1 MAQNI
6 YPIADL
12 FQSNFTFPQGW
23 INGLSGVGGGGD
35 LWTKVDDNPILESD
49 AGGYILCR
57 AAASTGTDHVV
68 GFDLGDV
75 LKPRS
80 QTAWQWKITGK
91 YLVDVNPGGNGVLT
105 LELRQ
110 GYVSDSSPGKLIFK
124 STASDSGFDD
134 ATLSSPVTNE
144 QTFFLGIPWD
154 TGLFTSLGTGLKGI
168 TNFKNLQVRV
178 VYNQPVA
185 SGFQIFRIDLQAA
198 DQPFQVISTSLI
210 PVSPIYGEV
219 KVAGAVNG
227 PPFVQLLN
235 PTTSPFK
242 LQVYEIYIWGGGDNG
257 DIGSEG
263 RKPFNYA
270 RRSNDPFGLGSGG
283 TLVQGHQIRL
293 DPANM
298 ETIWG
303 IFQAFTFWDAE
314 FHGPDAPNGDGWLE
328 FEDPARWG
336 IDCQWGLRPDPLSA
350 LDEPTHIRM
359 AGGHPWTV
367 MPGSAIEILWMS
379 TANSLRV
386 GVVYDQ
392 KLLTL

>member
-1 MAQNI
+1 MAQKI

-12 FQSNFTFPQGW
+12 FYSNQTFPQGW
-23 INGLSGVGGGGD
+23 YNGLTGGSTG
-35 LWTKVDDNPILESD
+35 LWDKVDDHPILESD
-49 AGGYILCR
+49 AGGYMAVR
-57 AAASTGTDHVV
+57 AAASTGVNHVV
-68 GFDLGDV
+68 GLDLGDV
-75 LKPRS
+75 ERPRRND
-80 QTAWQWKITGK
+80 AWQWKMVCN
-91 YLVDVNPGGNGVLT
+91 YLVDANPGGNGSLT

-110 GYVSDSSPGKLIFK
+110 GYVSDSTPGKLIFK
-124 STASDSGFDD
+124 SVASDNGFDD
-134 ATLSSPVTNE
+134 GRIQSPVTGE
-144 QTFFLGIPWD
+144 QVVIMGIPWD
-154 TGLFTSLGTGLKGI
+154 TGLFTSLGSGLKGI
-168 TNFKNLQVRV
+168 TNFKDLQVRV
-178 VYNQPVA
+178 VFNQPVA
-185 SGFQIFRIDLQAA
+185 AGFQIFQLELQAA
-198 DQPFQVISTSLI
+198 DKPWQVIAPSII

-257 DIGSEG
+257 GIGSEG

-270 RRSNDPFGLGSGG
+270 RRSNEPFGLGAGG
-283 TLVQGHQIRL
+283 TLVSGHQIRL
-293 DPANM
+293 DPANT

-303 IFQAFTFWDAE
+303 ILQAFTFWDAQ
-314 FHGPDAPNGDGWLE
+314 FHGPDAPNGNGWKE
-328 FEDPARWG
+328 FEDPSRWG

-350 LDEPTHIRM
+350 LDEPTHIRP
-359 AGGHPWTV
+359 AGGAPWTV

-379 TANSLRV
+379 TANQLRV

>member
-12 FQSNFTFPQGW
+12 FQTNTTFPQGW
-23 INGLSGVGGGGD
+23 YNGFTGLGGGGD
-35 LWTKVDDNPILESD
+35 LWTRVDDSPILESD
-49 AGGYILCR
+49 AGGYIAVH
-57 AAASTGTDHVV
+57 AAASQSTDHVV

-75 LKPRS
+75 LKPRTE
-80 QTAWQWKITGK
+80 QGWTFWVTGN
-91 YLVDVNPGGNGVLT
+91 YLVDANPGGNGLLT

-110 GYVSDSSPGKLIFK
+110 GYVSDSSPGKLIYK
-124 STASDSGFDD
+124 AEASDSGFEPT
-134 ATLSSPVTNE
+134 TLSSPVTSE
-144 QTFFLGIPWD
+144 QTFAMGIAWD
-154 TGLFTSLGTGLKGI
+154 TGLFTSLGSGLKGI
-168 TNFKNLQVRV
+168 TNFKDLQVRV
-178 VYNQPVA
+178 IFNQSSA
-185 SGFQIFRIDLQAA
+185 SGFQIFRINLQAA
-198 DQPFQVISTSLI
+198 DQPWQDITTSII

-219 KVAGAVNG
+219 KVAGSVNG

-257 DIGSEG
+257 GIGSEG

-270 RRSNDPFGLGSGG
+270 RRSNQPFGLGAGG
-283 TLVQGHQIRL
+283 TLTLGNQIRL
-293 DPANM
+293 DPANG

-303 IFQAFTFWDAE
+303 IFQAFNFWNAQ
-314 FHGPDAPNGDGWLE
+314 FHGPDAPNGNGWLE

-350 LDEPTHIRM
+350 LDEPTHIRP